1 MFVCVREWLENRRE
15 RKRTEEARDVE
26 KKEDKSERTKVKL
39 HSLCMHVAINLFI
52 SVRLK
57 LSDTEAKS
65 WQRDKAI
72 NTA

>member
-1 MFVCVREWLENRRE
+1 M
-15 RKRTEEARDVE
+15 E
-26 KKEDKSERTKVKL
+26 KNKEDKSERTKVKL